1 MNQKKWNGSLGGVGF
16 YAVLAVLLVAVGV
29 AGYFVLYRN
38 NTQQAAVDQ
47 EPDQQVAANTP
58 PEVDLDSQ
66 VEVAGSAELPADSSD
81 TETAGQAEVPEVPVV
96 DDTPVVIT
104 EPSLTVSPVSGE
116 VVTAFSVD
124 ELLYNQTMGDW
135 RTHDG
140 VDIEASAG
148 TPVLS
153 ACAGTVSAVTDDPL
167 MGTMVVVSHGDGCE
181 TTYANLQAQPSVEV
195 GDEVTAGQVLGAVG
209 STAIAEKDLGP
220 HLHFS
225 VTQDGEAVDPNE
237 FLSK

>member
-1 MNQKKWNGSLGGVGF
+1 MNQKKWNGSLGGIGF
-16 YAVLAVLLVAVGV
+16 YAMLALLLVAVGV

-47 EPDQQVAANTP
+47 EPDRQVSANTP
-58 PEVDLDSQ
+58 PELDVDSQ
-66 VEVAGSAELPADSSD
+66 VEVAGSAELPADDSNA
-81 TETAGQAEVPEVPVV
+81 ETLGEAETPEVPVV

-124 ELLYNQTMGDW
+124 ELVYNQTMGDW

-148 TPVLS
+148 TPVVA
-153 ACAGTVSAVTDDPL
+153 ACTGTVTAVTDDPL
-167 MGTMVVVSHGDGCE
+167 MGTTVVVSHGDGCV
-181 TTYANLQAQPSVEV
+181 TTYANLQAEPTVEV
-195 GDEVTAGQVLGAVG
+195 GDDVTAGQVLGAVG
-209 STAIAEKDLGP
+209 ATAIAEKSLGP

-225 VTQDGEAVDPNE
+225 VTQNGEAVNPNE
-237 FLSK
+237 FLNS